1 VGYSRLPAA
10 SNDDGFVGIQIKKK
24 EPEVHQQQQNLVS
37 ELQKC
42 FGNKPTI
49 MVCVDG
55 LKPLPDDR
63 YMTMMFLKPGQT
75 ATNPHTKVID

>member
-1 VGYSRLPAA
+1 M
-10 SNDDGFVGIQIKKK
+10 GIQIKKK
-24 EPEVHQQQQNLVS
+24 ATDVQQQQQNLVN

-63 YMTMMFLKPGQT
+63 
-75 ATNPHTKVID
+75 